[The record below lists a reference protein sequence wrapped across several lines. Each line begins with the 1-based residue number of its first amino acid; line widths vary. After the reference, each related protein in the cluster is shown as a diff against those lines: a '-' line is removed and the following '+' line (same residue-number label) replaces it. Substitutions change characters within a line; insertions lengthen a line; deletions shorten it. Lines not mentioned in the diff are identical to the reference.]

1 MPPYKPEND
10 WLSAKL
16 RRIMEKFRNLRGAI
30 NAEGTDHTDWQKV
43 NTWMNNLLNTEQY
56 PNRNILLEANRLWKL
71 YN

>member
-1 MPPYKPEND
+1 MKPDYIKD
-10 WLSAKL
+10 WLPAKL
-16 RRIMEKFRNLRGAI
+16 RRIMEKFRTLRHSI
-30 NAEGTDHTDWQKV
+30 NAEGTEHTHWQTV